1 MKWRPPPTCRN
12 GEERRH
18 GPPNVILK
26 QFGQGEETATATE
39 RVRVRE
45 GVAATGGRVPNR
57 R

>member
-26 QFGQGEETATATE
+26 QFGQGEETATE